1 MLSIAD
7 DTDELLFAVKLLS
20 SVDSAVAADWV
31 YALCVVLAMS
41 APTYAAVESVVSK
54 SPTGMVNVSPVIT
67 ALAVM
72 VPDM

>member
-7 DTDELLFAVKLLS
+7 DADELWFAVKLLS
-20 SVDSAVAADWV
+20 LGDSAGAADWG